1 MNPRRD
7 SSGPRLG
14 LNMHPKWVEG
24 GPPETFLFP
33 LREVGLR
40 VLEFPM
46 DLLVSNRE
54 EMDRLISACRRLQFA
69 VSFHAPYGGRYNVAR
84 FLGPERGDI
93 QRLFEPVIGYAAAIA
108 HEDGPTTLVV
118 HGAKARGGR
127 RAMKR
132 ATQCFIDWL
141 GEQSPGLSP
150 ALELRVL
157 EPGVVKIGD
166 RKAELLDVV
175 AHCRN
180 PRVGICWDLGHDA
193 LNGSIAAPPGFVEQ
207 VTHVH
212 VHDVSPAGEDH
223 YPLLFG
229 NAPYDDR
236 LEQLYR
242 ASYSGD
248 LILEVDGYSILQ
260 LARERSVSYMTILR
274 ESVQRLAASQSVPS

>member
-1 MNPRRD
+1 MNQRRD
-7 SSGPRLG
+7 ISGPRLG

-24 GPPETFLFP
+24 GSPETFLFP

-84 FLGPERGDI
+84 FLGPEREDI

-108 HEDGPTTLVV
+108 CEDGPTTLVV

-127 RAMKR
+127 RAMKK
-132 ATQCFIDWL
+132 ATRRFIDWL
-141 GEQSPGLSP
+141 GERWPGISPT
-150 ALELRVL
+150 LELRVL

-166 RKAELLDVV
+166 RKSELLDVV

-193 LNGSIAAPPGFVEQ
+193 LNGSLVAPPRFVER

-212 VHDVSPAGEDH
+212 VHDLSPTGEDH

-229 NAPYDDR
+229 NAPYHNR
-236 LEQLYR
+236 LEELYR
-242 ASYSGD
+242 AGYSGD
-248 LILEVDGYSILQ
+248 LILEVDGYSIVR
-260 LARERSVSYMTILR
+260 LARERSISHMTILR
-274 ESVQRLAASQSVPS
+274 ESLLRLAASLSVRS